1 MNGEQEQNVPL
12 SKKQEKRLERRE
24 QKEHKQEKQN
34 QKTLFK
40 KIGKI
45 AAGIAIL
52 VIIITGVRWI
62 LNSDQRIEDNKL
74 LSRNGVH
81 WHAQLSIVIKGE
93 QSEIPGNIG
102 LGVTHN
108 PMHTHDADGEIHMEF
123 SSAVRESN
131 VRLKEFFK
139 VWKKEFSGTCI
150 FEFCNGTEGTVKM
163 FVNDN
168 ESAAFENYQMSDGDR
183 IEIRYE

>member
-1 MNGEQEQNVPL
+1 MNGEQNAPL

-24 QKEHKQEKQN
+24 QKERDREKQK

-45 AAGIAIL
+45 AAGIVVL
-52 VIIITGVRWI
+52 VIIIAGIQWI
-62 LNSDQRIEDNKL
+62 RSSDQGMEDNKL

-81 WHAQLSIVIKGE
+81 WHARLSIMVKGE
-93 QSEIPGNIG
+93 RQEIPSGIG

-108 PMHTHDADGEIHMEF
+108 PMHTHDADGEIHIEF
-123 SSAVRESN
+123 SSAVREDN

-139 VWKKEFSGTCI
+139 VWKKEFSGACI
-150 FEFCNGTEGTVKM
+150 FEFCNGPEGAVKM
-163 FVNDN
+163 LVNGN
-168 ESAAFENYQMSDGDR
+168 ESAAFENYRMGDGDR
-183 IEIRYE
+183 VEIRYE